1 MALNR
6 TPNGVL
12 DGMPLQ
18 FVSNDCRILAGG
30 TAESFVVPANASCV
44 IFSGSS
50 SLGDYWVNF
59 TTTAVI
65 PVADI
70 TDQTSPALN
79 PAMCQGL
86 HPGAS
91 ISVISANAGYIVAHW
106 MGKPSLA
113 G

>member
-6 TPNGVL
+6 TPNNVL
-12 DGMPLQ
+12 DGMPLPL
-18 FVSNDCRILAGG
+18 VSNDCRILAGG
-30 TAESFVVPANASCV
+30 VAESFVVPSNAYAV

-50 SLGDYWVNF
+50 ALGDYWVNF
-59 TTTAVI
+59 TTTASV
-65 PVADI
+65 PAADV
-70 TDQTSPALN
+70 TDQSSSALN
-79 PAMCQGL
+79 VAMCQGL